1 VKRSLDLE
9 PGLADELIPF
19 SISFASSGEILA
31 VSPLLKRVWNLEGE
45 QDLSSLQQRLLLRRP
60 FYGRLKSEF
69 IPELIGMIVH
79 LELEGLPE
87 HVLRG
92 QIYPNLGGWL
102 LTGFPRISSVS
113 ELDAYGILLSDLPL
127 HTAVGELL
135 IANEATQASLVQ
147 AREQEAQLRTS
158 VNQVGD
164 LNASFARFVPTA
176 ILENIGIDG
185 PINARRGRYVETRKA
200 VMFADLQ
207 GFSLL
212 SEKLSAAACFA
223 MINEFLSL
231 TVPCIEA
238 NDGYVVQYLGDG
250 MMALFP
256 SGTSQAIDAAVAM
269 QRSLRE
275 ATLVNQETDS
285 QLSMSIGIHEGPVSL
300 GIIGNETRWDAT
312 IIADAVNTSSKI
324 ESMTRMLGGEILV
337 SKQTLDA
344 CGDAHRFKTRSLG
357 SHQIRGRKGQLELV
371 EILDAMEVQLLNDRT
386 TTLDTFAE
394 GLKFYREGDLYSALS
409 CFSRVLAQVPQDPAA
424 QYYLGRISQRLAGLP
439 Q

>member
-1 VKRSLDLE
+1 
-9 PGLADELIPF
+9 
-19 SISFASSGEILA
+19 
-31 VSPLLKRVWNLEGE
+31 
-45 QDLSSLQQRLLLRRP
+45 
-60 FYGRLKSEF
+60 
-69 IPELIGMIVH
+69 
-79 LELEGLPE
+79 
-87 HVLRG
+87 
-92 QIYPNLGGWL
+92 
-102 LTGFPRISSVS
+102 
-113 ELDAYGILLSDLPL
+113 
-127 HTAVGELL
+127 
-135 IANEATQASLVQ
+135 
-147 AREQEAQLRTS
+147 
-158 VNQVGD
+158 
-164 LNASFARFVPTA
+164 
-176 ILENIGIDG
+176 
-185 PINARRGRYVETRKA
+185 
-200 VMFADLQ
+200 MFADLQ

-238 NDGYVVQYLGDG
+238 NDGYIVQYLGDG

-275 ATLVNQETDS
+275 AALVNQETDS

>member
-1 VKRSLDLE
+1 MKRSLDLE

-275 ATLVNQETDS
+275 AALVNQETDS

-337 SKQTLDA
+337 SKQNA
-344 CGDAHRFKTRSLG
+344 
-357 SHQIRGRKGQLELV
+357 
-371 EILDAMEVQLLNDRT
+371 
-386 TTLDTFAE
+386 
-394 GLKFYREGDLYSALS
+394 
-409 CFSRVLAQVPQDPAA
+409 
-424 QYYLGRISQRLAGLP
+424 
-439 Q
+439 